1 MGLWALRRLC
11 KTYDK
16 MKIPAGEVAEWSIA
30 SDLKSDEAQASE
42 SSNLSLSVK
51 LWLRKALIPF
61 DKLRASPQ
69 PLLPSLGEGEPE
81 LKAKS
86 PAPSPKL
93 GRGLG

>member
-1 MGLWALRRLC
+1 MGLWALRRP
-11 KTYDK
+11 YDK
-16 MKIPAGEVAEWSIA
+16 IKIPAGEVAEWSIA

-51 LWLRKALIPF
+51 LWLRKALIP
-61 DKLRASPQ
+61 Q